1 MKISAA
7 EALVNAT
14 VGLLV
19 SYLVTLFLLPV
30 WGLSPSASAS
40 AGITATYFVVSFARA
55 WVIREGFRRMNR

>member
-30 WGLSPSASAS
+30 WGLTPSASAS
-40 AGITATYFVVSFARA
+40 AGITATYFVVSFARG
-55 WVIREGFRRMNR
+55 WVIREGFRRWA

>member
-30 WGLSPSASAS
+30 WGLTPSASAS

-55 WVIREGFRRMNR
+55 WVIREGFRRWA

>member
-55 WVIREGFRRMNR
+55 WVIREGFRRWA